1 MQAVFSRSNCPI
13 HHLCNLYFDHPKLM
27 MICFGPPILNGY
39 RVRVTLPTAI
49 TLFRIALIPLFV
61 VVFYLPFA
69 WSNLAATVVFFIASL
84 SDWIDGY
91 LARVLKQE
99 SSFGAFL
106 DPVADKLMVV
116 VAIVLLV
123 NENSSIYVVLP
134 SIVIVAREISIS
146 ALREWM
152 AELGNRN
159 IVRVSFVG
167 KAKTTAQLFSL
178 LLMIYRNPVGEI
190 PVFSIGLGFYY
201 LAAVLTLISMLI
213 YLRAAWPVITRN
225 S

>member
-1 MQAVFSRSNCPI
+1 MIVFTADFV
-13 HHLCNLYFDHPKLM
+13 FDCMKL
-27 MICFGPPILNGY
+27 
-39 RVRVTLPTAI
+39 TLPTAI

-69 WSNLAATVVFFIASL
+69 WANLAAATIFAIASF
-84 SDWIDGY
+84 SDWVDGY
-91 LARVLKQE
+91 LARMLKQE

-116 VAIVLLV
+116 VAIILLV
-123 NENSSIYVVLP
+123 QAHPSIYIALP
-134 SIVIVAREISIS
+134 SVIIVAREICIS

-152 AELGNRN
+152 AELGNSAS
-159 IVRVSFVG
+159 VKVSFVG

-178 LLMIYRNPVGEI
+178 FLMIYEEPIGEI
-190 PVFSIGLGFYY
+190 PVFDIGLGFYF
-201 LAAVLTLISMLI
+201 LAAVFTIVSMFI
-213 YLRAAWPVITRN
+213 YLRAAWPVIKKN